1 MPTNTSLLLSILF
14 ALKKKKKRVFPESLR
29 YMQKIRRINAE
40 QKKSH
45 MLVLNNNTHSTAL
58 KTAHD

>member
-1 MPTNTSLLLSILF
+1 
-14 ALKKKKKRVFPESLR
+14 
-29 YMQKIRRINAE
+29 MQKIRINAE

-58 KTAHD
+58 KTAHDQTGKQKYHDKKKEKDKIKIEFLHSLP

>member
-1 MPTNTSLLLSILF
+1 
-14 ALKKKKKRVFPESLR
+14 
-29 YMQKIRRINAE
+29 MQKIRRINAE

-58 KTAHD
+58 KKLHMTKEESRNIMTKKKLN